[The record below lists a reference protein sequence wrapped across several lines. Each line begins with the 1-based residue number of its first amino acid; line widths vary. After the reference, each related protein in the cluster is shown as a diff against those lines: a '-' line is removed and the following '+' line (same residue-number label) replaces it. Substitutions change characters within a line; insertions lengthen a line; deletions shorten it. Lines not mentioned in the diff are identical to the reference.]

1 MDAVSAPPGTGYATD
16 VVNAMSV
23 DVEDYYQV
31 LNFQRKIDRSEWDR
45 FESRV
50 EQNTDAI
57 LQAFSDAAVKGTFF
71 MLGCV
76 AERHPAL
83 ARRIVDG
90 GHELASHGW
99 SHAPLTSLT
108 EEAARDEMV
117 RSKAL
122 LEDLGGV
129 EVLGF
134 RAPSF
139 SIIKGT
145 SWALDALLEAGYRYD
160 SSVFPVRHPDYGVPD
175 AEEGIH
181 HLRAPS
187 GRTMVEFPMTV
198 ARFFGR
204 PVPVAGGGYF
214 RLLPYG
220 VTRWGLR
227 QVNRKGRPGVFYLHP
242 WEVDPD
248 QPDLRDRASRIGAFR
263 HYTGLKRTA
272 ARLRLLLADFRF
284 TSLRDVLAARGFL

>member
-1 MDAVSAPPGTGYATD
+1 MGAVTAPSVTRSATG
-16 VVNAMSV
+16 VVNAISV

-31 LNFQRKIDRSEWDR
+31 LNFQRRIDRSEWDR
-45 FESRV
+45 FQSRV
-50 EQNTDAI
+50 ERNTDTI
-57 LQAFSDAAVKGTFF
+57 LQAFADAEVKGTFF

-83 ARRIVDG
+83 VRRIVDG

-108 EEAARDEMV
+108 EPAALDEMV

-129 EVLGF
+129 EILGF

-139 SIIKGT
+139 SVTKST
-145 SWALDALLEAGYRYD
+145 RWALDALLEAGYRYD

-175 AEEGIH
+175 SEEGIH
-181 HLRAPS
+181 ELAAPS
-187 GRTMVEFPMTV
+187 GRTIVEFPMTV
-198 ARFFGR
+198 ARFLGCA
-204 PVPVAGGGYF
+204 VPVAGGGYF

-227 QVNRKGRPGVFYLHP
+227 QVNRRGQPGVFYLHP

-248 QPDLRDRASRIGAFR
+248 QPDLRDRASRLGAFR
-263 HYTGLKRTA
+263 HYAGLKKTEP
-272 ARLRLLLADFRF
+272 RLRRLLAQFQF
-284 TSLRDVLAARGFL
+284 TSLHDVLVERGFL